1 MAKDINLTSEKWIE
15 LIFEGKNKDYGAY
28 TLRKNSPKRHSY
40 AFIIVLLMV
49 LLSVVSFVA
58 YNKIK
63 EVIEERRES
72 MTEVTQLSNI
82 ELDAPEEEIP
92 EEQQVKQ
99 YEAPPPVELKKT
111 IQFTVPEIKKDEEVP
126 EEQEMKSQ
134 DELTET
140 DTQISIADV
149 EGTDE
154 DTGIDIADL
163 EKNQVIVE
171 EEKVEETVF
180 DIVESPPSFPG
191 GEKAMYKFIGD
202 NLVYPPIA
210 EENQISG
217 KVTCQ
222 FIVAEDGSIKNVQ
235 VLRGRDRSLD
245 AEAVRV
251 IKSMPKWIPGKQAGK
266 AVKVRFILPIT
277 FQLND

>member
-1 MAKDINLTSEKWIE
+1 MAKDVNLTSEKWID
-15 LIFEGKNKDYGAY
+15 LIFEGRNKDYGAY

-40 AFIIVLLMV
+40 AFIIVLIMV
-49 LLSVVSFVA
+49 ILTVVSFVT

-72 MTEVTQLSNI
+72 MTEVNQLSNI

-126 EEQEMKSQ
+126 EEQKMKSQ

-149 EGTDE
+149 EGTDDE
-154 DTGIDIADL
+154 TGIDIADL

-171 EEKVEETVF
+171 EKVEEKIF
-180 DIVESPPSFPG
+180 EIVESPPSFPG
-191 GEKAMYKFIGD
+191 GDQAMYKFISE
-202 NLVYPPIA
+202 NLNYPTIA
-210 EENQISG
+210 EENGISG
-217 KVTCQ
+217 RVICQ
-222 FIVAEDGSIKNVQ
+222 FVVGKDGSIQDVKV
-235 VLRGRDRSLD
+235 VRGQDRSLD
-245 AEAVRV
+245 AEAIRV

-266 AVKVRFILPIT
+266 TVKVKYTLPIM
-277 FQLND
+277 FQLD

>member
-1 MAKDINLTSEKWIE
+1 MAKDINLTSEKWID
-15 LIFEGKNKDYGAY
+15 LIFEGRNKDYGAY

-40 AFIIVLLMV
+40 AFVFVLFMV
-49 LLSVVSFVA
+49 VLTVVSFVT

-82 ELDAPEEEIP
+82 ELDAPKEEIP

-111 IQFTVPEIKKDEEVP
+111 VQFTVPDIKKDEEVP

-134 DELTET
+134 DELTAT

-149 EGTDE
+149 EGTDDE
-154 DTGIDIADL
+154 TGIDIADL
-163 EKNQVIVE
+163 EKNQVIVQ
-171 EEKVEETVF
+171 EEKVEDTVF

-191 GEKAMYKFIGD
+191 GERAMYSFIQK

-217 KVTCQ
+217 KVICQ
-222 FIVAEDGSIKNVQ
+222 FIVGADGAIKNVQ

-251 IKSMPKWIPGKQAGK
+251 IKMMPKWIPGKQAGK
-266 AVKVRFILPIT
+266 TVKVRFILPIT
-277 FQLND
+277 FQLNE